1 MAVEDGR
8 QRPGRIS
15 QPVVIVLDNNADT
28 VAFTCSALAT
38 ASIAAEGCPYNTRA
52 LAYIRH
58 KRPDVILLTSPL
70 EDDPEYRMF
79 NSLRSDPATETIRIV
94 FVSKDIEQLCRKIA
108 VYDSS
113 MVQFLASPYTLDA
126 LIGIVAGVNVEATK
140 NQANGPFHI

>member
-15 QPVVIVLDNNADT
+15 RPVVIVLDNNADT

-38 ASIAAEGCPYNTRA
+38 ASIAAEGCPCNTRA

-70 EDDPEYRMF
+70 VDDPECRMF

-126 LIGIVAGVNVEATK
+126 LIGIVVGVNVEAAK